1 MSFSV
6 YIILTNVGSQAG
18 PFDLYSDVD
27 NYAVPLY
34 TNVPKSALTQYYAA
48 TVPDGTEI
56 IRVKSLGDCVN
67 FIDLSINNLP
77 TPSVTPTNTPTVTP
91 TCPVTTQYL
100 EATLQSCKAFK
111 LAVWND
117 AGFTSAANANC
128 NYIISGTAYGD
139 LGTVYTGQETIL
151 SGQHQHN
158 FNLNPVLLP
167 GECVSGFTVHSY
179 TLSGCACPVNLILPT
194 PSVTPTSTPTMTPTM
209 TLTPSVSPTQGLTP
223 TPSVT
228 PSITPTLTVTP
239 TLTTTPSS
247 TPASGGQLSVYGRYI
262 NSSQEFGYSVNGGPY
277 LAIGEPISSTCSFFQ
292 TISGLQNGDTVVF
305 TTLLTCSIN
314 GDSADCPNS
323 TTSCSYTHN
332 FVGTTSVYI
341 TVDATNCC

>member
-1 MSFSV
+1 MSFTI
-6 YIILTNVGSQAG
+6 YILLTNVGSQAG

-27 NYAVPLY
+27 NYAVPFD
-34 TNVPKSALTQYYAA
+34 TNVPKSALTQYYSAS
-48 TVPDGTEI
+48 VPDGTES

-67 FIDLSINNLP
+67 FIDISIANLP

-111 LAVWND
+111 LALWND
-117 AGFTSAANANC
+117 AGLTSAANANC

-194 PSVTPTSTPTMTPTM
+194 PSVTPTSTPTMTPTV

-239 TLTTTPSS
+239 TLTTTPASCLCYLLDNATSTGGDYTYQKCGEAFLTVESLPAFSS
-247 TPASGGQLSVYGRYI
+247 VQICSQDLPTADPNISITPCGLSCTQD
-262 NSSQEFGYSVNGGPY
+262 SDC
-277 LAIGEPISSTCSFFQ
+277 LAC
-292 TISGLQNGDTVVF
+292 L
-305 TTLLTCSIN
+305 
-314 GDSADCPNS
+314 
-323 TTSCSYTHN
+323 
-332 FVGTTSVYI
+332 
-341 TVDATNCC
+341 